1 VVEPFTPQPEPELP
15 SVTKILDQFK
25 AEQAATSHDADGDL
39 LRPPATE
46 VNGSTSSG
54 FETVNPSI
62 FDRYAQLATWADSL
76 QPKGWT
82 QVRPPDTATLEAWK
96 RPNGTHPVS
105 AKVLKANPHVIVNH
119 SEDAGLPVGAG
130 QKLTKPR
137 LHALLY
143 YGGNE
148 SAFAKDLIAGTAIG
162 VPTVI
167 AAALTSSPT
176 ATSNVTEVAA
186 AEITNAELE
195 PAAVFAE
202 EVERVARKIR
212 VRDAAQ
218 RKVRTEQQRDVGD
231 LDPISLDRFLAIPD
245 EPINYRIA
253 GLWPSGGRIVLAAQ
267 WKVGKTTLTGNVIR
281 ALADGALFLNR
292 FQTQPAEVTLLD
304 FEMDPRKIGDGYVIN
319 KSNTPLTCTCSRYA
333 ARCPA
338 STFSTPDRSQWA
350 ARIHGSDVAIFDCL
364 RPILD
369 ALGLD
374 ENRDAGRLLMAIDEL
389 LSEAVVPEAL
399 IVHHMGHSGERSRGD
414 SRIIDWPDA
423 KWKLVRENPDLENSP
438 RYFSAYGRDVYQA
451 ESLLEFNSETRR
463 LALVG
468 GNRKDASSTRLLE
481 PLLEILRG
489 SEDGMS
495 GRQLDDAMVD
505 AGHGRNASRDAR
517 QYAVKNGQVVTEPGK
532 ARAVIHKVN
541 PDLGES
547 APVRHSA
554 PVGVAH
560 HAGESGGE
568 CANAPID
575 GARTLTTL
583 APVSDTESAPAG
595 APISDT
601 ESAPAEQAG
610 PNPSLQCRDCG
621 NDLRPHLQ
629 AREPAAPAM
638 PKRQAARNEP
648 PRNMCRLQPSTLAG
662 RAGPDHPPVLR
673 PRRHTTTRP

>member
-1 VVEPFTPQPEPELP
+1 MGVRIDDEFTGARQQSAYNGQDREPPEDGMPADDPYQDPPEP
-15 SVTKILDQFK
+15 D
-25 AEQAATSHDADGDL
+25 
-39 LRPPATE
+39 
-46 VNGSTSSG
+46 
-54 FETVNPSI
+54 
-62 FDRYAQLATWADSL
+62 
-76 QPKGWT
+76 
-82 QVRPPDTATLEAWK
+82 
-96 RPNGTHPVS
+96 
-105 AKVLKANPHVIVNH
+105 
-119 SEDAGLPVGAG
+119 
-130 QKLTKPR
+130 
-137 LHALLY
+137 
-143 YGGNE
+143 
-148 SAFAKDLIAGTAIG
+148 
-162 VPTVI
+162 
-167 AAALTSSPT
+167 
-176 ATSNVTEVAA
+176 
-186 AEITNAELE
+186 
-195 PAAVFAE
+195 PAAIFAE
-202 EVERVARKIR
+202 EVEREARKIR

-304 FEMDPRKIGDGYVIN
+304 FEMDPRKIRQWLRDQQIKYASHVHVLALRGKVSSFDILDPVI
-319 KSNTPLTCTCSRYA
+319 
-333 ARCPA
+333 
-338 STFSTPDRSQWA
+338 RSQWA

-389 LSEAVVPEAL
+389 LSEAGVPEAL

-423 KWKLVRENPDLENSP
+423 TWKLVRENPDLENSP

-560 HAGESGGE
+560 HASESGEE
-568 CANAPID
+568 CASAPID
-575 GARTLTTL
+575 GARTLTTA
-583 APVSDTESAPAG
+583 APVSETNSAPAHVMDLLGG
-595 APISDT
+595 ATIEEADS
-601 ESAPAEQAG
+601 
-610 PNPSLQCRDCG
+610 
-621 NDLRPHLQ
+621 
-629 AREPAAPAM
+629 
-638 PKRQAARNEP
+638 
-648 PRNMCRLQPSTLAG
+648 
-662 RAGPDHPPVLR
+662 
-673 PRRHTTTRP
+673 